1 MRADGIKLSREQEAR
16 FAEGQARLAQERKLA
31 ADAELAQFHAAIK
44 VTLLAGLGWCVFWL
58 SIGLLLAWATGGPA
72 KI

>member
-1 MRADGIKLSREQEAR
+1 MRADGIKLSREQQARNEAGR
-16 FAEGQARLAQERKLA
+16 ERLAQERRLA

-58 SIGLLLAWATGGPA
+58 SLGLVLAWATGGTA